1 VGVQKFL
8 IVSSAAM
15 VCGLGG
21 WALLKQRDAA
31 ARSSTTLSL
40 PSPERVE
47 REMALDFQ
55 TENLESSSDEF
66 KEKVS
71 TVPPSKELARAVH
84 KPSLLPLSGEEMPDI
99 DRMAELFSVE
109 GNKLPIVETIRYSS
123 SVSWLKGRPAW
134 IADYAS
140 HYHTSRHFIARSLNG
155 KPDYLSQNVSI
166 GSRFNVLRPDRQIQF
181 HLVADL
187 SRCKMALF
195 YYDLGSDERV
205 WLKTYPISVGKA
217 DAETGLDSVTP
228 EGSYKL
234 GGKVGIYKVGS
245 TGYLQGQKAE
255 MVRHFGTRWL
265 PFAEELQ
272 EGGLSVKGLGISG
285 LPWVEDSATGLLVE
299 DLSMLK
305 QYASNGCI
313 WMSQKDIEELF
324 AIVITRPCFVSVV
337 KDFHQAELPGKEKR

>member
-1 VGVQKFL
+1 MSLKKILF
-8 IVSSAAM
+8 ISSAAM

-21 WALLKQRDAA
+21 WALFKQKDAA
-31 ARSSTTLSL
+31 ARPSTTL

-47 REMALDFQ
+47 QGMALDFQ
-55 TENLESSSDEF
+55 GESPSSDDGF
-66 KEKVS
+66 KEG
-71 TVPPSKELARAVH
+71 PPNATPSGELAAATSQSS
-84 KPSLLPLSGEEMPDI
+84 PQALSVEEMPDI
-99 DRMAELFSVE
+99 DRVAELFSVE

-166 GSRFNVLRPDRQIQF
+166 GSRFNVLRTDRQIQF

-195 YYDLGSDERV
+195 YYDMGSDERV

-217 DAETGLDSVTP
+217 DAETGMDSATP
-228 EGSYKL
+228 EGSFRI

-245 TGYLQGQKAE
+245 TGYLLGQKVE

-265 PFAEELQ
+265 PFAEELK
-272 EGGLSVKGLGISG
+272 ESGSSVKGLGISG